1 MSLAMRVHTKHVI
14 EYSDAR
20 FNRMKD
26 VIDDLFAKY
35 ISANFYADD
44 DGEGYEWEILRTSL
58 QELHDNLANGEITD
72 EDLSKII
79 KKFPFEIGEMSV
91 DDFRAYIVIGIRYML
106 QNADPNNEYVYV
118 SWF

>member
-1 MSLAMRVHTKHVI
+1 MGLAMRVHKKHVI

-20 FNRMKD
+20 CNGMKD
-26 VIDDLFAKY
+26 VFYDLCKTY
-35 ISANFYADD
+35 MGVNIYADD
-44 DGEGYEWEILRTSL
+44 DGDGLEWEILRTSL
-58 QELHDNLANGEITD
+58 QELHDNLTNGEITD

-91 DDFRAYIVIGIRYML
+91 DDFREHFITTIKYML
-106 QNADPNNEYVYV
+106 KTADPNNEYVYV